1 MTEKAVSPAA
11 ELGEEIP
18 VENRAGGFAFFDLD
32 GTLLP
37 YDTQLLFANH
47 VLRAE
52 PLRRLYLFLFLPFI
66 PFALFRVLRSREMK
80 RLFLS
85 YLFRMR
91 RAELEDHAHQFAET
105 VVPSLVYP
113 EVVAELERH
122 RAAGRTT
129 ILNTASPSVYAQRIA
144 AQLGFDHCIAT
155 RLEIEDRM
163 PLIPDIDGENNKR
176 AAKLPA
182 MAHLLPESFDPYDP
196 QPLPDSYAY
205 TDSIVDLPLLACAEH
220 KYVVHPG
227 AALTAAAVAGK
238 WNVLTPRS
246 PHCCKLAERVSGFRQ
261 ACGLLDLP

>member
-1 MTEKAVSPAA
+1 MREEPLPPSP

-18 VENRAGGFAFFDLD
+18 VENRAAGFAFFDLD

-52 PLRRLYLFLFLPFI
+52 PIRRLYLLFFLPFI
-66 PFALFRVLRSREMK
+66 PFAVFRVLRSREMK

-91 RAELEDHAHQFAET
+91 RSELEDHAHDFAEN
-105 VVPSLVYP
+105 VIPSLVYP
-113 EVVAELERH
+113 DVVAELERH
-122 RAAGRTT
+122 RAAGRMT
-129 ILNTASPSVYAQRIA
+129 ILNTASPSIYAQRIA

-182 MAHLLPESFDPYDP
+182 MAHLLPESFDPNDP

-227 AALTAAAVAGK
+227 TALTAAANAGK
-238 WNVLTPRS
+238 WNFLMPPS
-246 PHCCKLAERVSGFRQ
+246 PHCCKLAERLSGFRQ
-261 ACGLLDLP
+261 ACGLLHHP